1 MKPKPEQNESIKQFL
16 IDKLNPYLIIIFGSA
31 ASHQMRPDSDID
43 VAYLG
48 TENVGAYDL
57 FMLAQ
62 DLADIVGR
70 DVHLVDLRQAP
81 TVLQAQIVSRGK
93 VILDREPLKR
103 QEFFMLVLK
112 QYARLNEER
121 APILNKIRERGSI
134 YVQ

>member
-1 MKPKPEQNESIKQFL
+1 MKLSPEQSESIKEFL
-16 IDKLNPYLIIIFGSA
+16 INKLNPYLITIFGSA
-31 ASHQMRPDSDID
+31 ATQRMRPDSDID
-43 VAYLG
+43 VAYLSC
-48 TENVGAYDL
+48 ENVETYDL

-62 DLADIVGR
+62 DLAGIVGR
-70 DVHLVDLRQAP
+70 DVHLVDLRQVP

-121 APILNKIRERGSI
+121 APVFKRIKERGSI
-134 YVQ
+134 YAQ